1 MSDKKSF
8 VLIGGSYGIGAT
20 LASRL
25 AQQGNEEAT
34 EKIFQEYQNAILRNN
49 RKFFL
54 KGADS
59 DDLLQEGYIGLM
71 KAIRSY
77 DENKN
82 TCFNTFANL
91 CIRRQ
96 IITAVKSH
104 SSTKYQNLNSAVMGE
119 EFVGFEEVTKYNSPS
134 INFYNPE
141 EIVLGKE
148 LVKLLESFLVQ
159 NLSNLEK
166 TVFYYLCKEYTY
178 VEIADLLN
186 ETPKKIDNTIQ
197 RVKKKILCYLSSN
210 FTK

>member
-1 MSDKKSF
+1 MIEVIDIK
-8 VLIGGSYGIGAT
+8 
-20 LASRL
+20 L

-34 EKIFQEYQNAILRNN
+34 EKIFTEYQNTILRNN

-54 KGADS
+54 KGAES

-71 KAIRSY
+71 KAIKSF

-82 TCFNTFANL
+82 ACFNTFANL

-96 IITAVKSH
+96 IITAVKTH
-104 SSTKYQNLNSAVMGE
+104 SSAKYQNLNSAVMGE
-119 EFVGFEEVTKYNSPS
+119 EYVGFEEVTKYNSPS

-148 LVKLLESFLVQ
+148 LVKLLENFLVE
-159 NLSNLEK
+159 NLSDLEK
-166 TVFYYLCKEYTY
+166 KVFYYLCKEYTY
-178 VEIADLLN
+178 VEIASFLE

-197 RVKKKILCYLSSN
+197 RIKKKIINYLGTGFS
-210 FTK
+210 K